1 MSTDLPLSDWITVD
15 KLGPPGVKGELH
27 VLAMMENETRSDTER
42 LHDNH
47 HRPFKIAAR
56 LAKAPQ
62 PTGDIQGNF
71 GPNDGSSYLQ
81 IPNDYVMSRVRCP
94 DGMFEIKKNEL
105 GEQSLIEF
113 ECEANSTAEAKA
125 KFVRAVLPFLDYQA
139 FLANCPLFVTTIR
152 VEDAANLRTS
162 IDYTAPYRAV
172 VINPHIKFL
181 PPELEPVYALYRD
194 AKNSHSTF
202 YSFLCYHK
210 ILEGLLGTMRANIRT
225 RATKKKIELTPR
237 RELVPDAEEVPY
249 VFRDYIGKPIKIFFD
264 KVMTPEFR
272 NAVAHFI
279 AKDGSVLNLSS
290 PQEADRYNSIL
301 YISELCVRV
310 VIQGHEGWLAEID
323 AAK

>member
-1 MSTDLPLSDWITVD
+1 MSDEITVD

-27 VLAMMENETRSDTER
+27 VLAMMENETRTDIER
-42 LHDNH
+42 LHDKTQ
-47 HRPFKIAAR
+47 RFFKIAAR

-62 PTGDIQGNF
+62 PTGNIQGDF
-71 GPNDGSSYLQ
+71 RPNDGSSYIQ
-81 IPNDYVMSRVRCP
+81 IPPDYVMSRVRCP

-113 ECEANSTAEAKA
+113 ECEANSLIEAKA
-125 KFVRAVLPFLDYQA
+125 KFMRAVMPFLDYQA
-139 FLANCPLFVTTIR
+139 FLANCPLFITTVR
-152 VEDAANLRTS
+152 VEDATNLRTS
-162 IDYTAPYRAV
+162 IDYTAPYRTV

-202 YSFLCYHK
+202 YTFLCYHK
-210 ILEGLLGTMRANIRT
+210 ILEGLLGTMRANLRT
-225 RATKKKIELTPR
+225 RAAKKMVELTPR
-237 RELVPDAEEVPY
+237 RELVPDTEEIPQT
-249 VFRDYIGKPIKIFFD
+249 FRNYIGKPIKAFFD
-264 KVMTPEFR
+264 NVMTPQFR

-290 PQEADRYNSIL
+290 PEEADRYNSIL

-310 VIQGHEGWLAEID
+310 VIQGHEGWLAEME
-323 AAK
+323 AKK